1 MKNKKLTITG
11 KGEAFTVFIAADIE
25 GATGYVHWPEK
36 PPEES
41 WFREQMTAEVNAAI
55 EGALEGGAKKVIVSD
70 IHWRKQNIIP
80 DKLAGKASLIR
91 GTKRRL
97 MWMDFV
103 ERSDLV
109 FLVGFH
115 AGFGFSDAVLP
126 HTVDTRIIG
135 LKINGRAADEALLS
149 AATAGY
155 FNIPVGLVSGDS
167 ILMEEVKNNLPE
179 VEIVAVKEGVGNFA
193 ALNLHPGIST
203 EAIKQAADRAVKR
216 CLNGEFKPY
225 PTGERV
231 EIEIEVNWPAYAD
244 ALCLIPGVKRH
255 GGRIVSFSGDWL
267 EALGIIS
274 LFVNWVGT
282 VPDIF

>member
-1 MKNKKLTITG
+1 MKNNRLTTTVKG
-11 KGEAFTVFIAADIE
+11 KPFTVFIAADIE
-25 GATGYVHWPEK
+25 GATGYVQWPEK
-36 PPEES
+36 PPEDS
-41 WFREQMTAEVNAAI
+41 WCREQMTVEVNAAI
-55 EGALEGGAKKVIVSD
+55 EGALEGGAKEVIVSD

-80 DKLAGKASLIR
+80 DRLAGNASLIR
-91 GTKRRL
+91 GTKRKL

-115 AGFGFSDAVLP
+115 AGAGFSDAVLP
-126 HTVDTRIIG
+126 HTIDTRIIG
-135 LKINGRAADEALLS
+135 IKINGRVADEALIS

-155 FNIPVGLVSGDS
+155 FNIPVGLVSGD
-167 ILMEEVKNNLPE
+167 IVFIEEVKKILKE

-203 EAIKQAADRAVKR
+203 EAIKQAAEKAVRRGLK
-216 CLNGEFKPY
+216 GEFKPY

-231 EIEIEVNWPAYAD
+231 EVEVEVNWPAYAD

-255 GGRIVSFSGDWL
+255 GGRTVSFSGDWL

-274 LFVNWVGT
+274 LFVNWVVTIPG
-282 VPDIF
+282 IL